1 MFTMKK
7 AVLAASALAAIATA
21 TLPASAVAGRGEAAP
36 AATQQLRIG
45 APAGGALAAGDDRL
59 SSGEFV
65 DRYRFSGRRGERVA
79 IDLGSTDFDA
89 YLILRG
95 PDGRQIDNDDRDA
108 RQGTDSRIETALAAD
123 GEYEVSVTSYRPGET
138 GRYSLALAP
147 SAGTPRQ
154 AQVRSGPN
162 VYALIVGVSDY
173 GGRAND
179 LSNTDADAKA
189 LALQLEHAGALN
201 PASIVLTNAEATRA
215 SVRQA
220 FARIAAQAGPDDTFL
235 FFFSGHGQHV
245 PAAGPGELDGRS
257 ETIELRDGAMTDA
270 ELAQLFGTLRTR
282 LSIVALDSCFSGGFD
297 NVVSRPNVM
306 GLFSSEEDLTSS
318 VAPAYQ
324 AGGYLAHF
332 LQAGLGGEAD
342 EDGDHMLTA
351 GELSAY
357 LHRAFRAEGEIPAT
371 TEDGRPNFQHLVV
384 ARGGVQL
391 DDVIYRLGGTGNDM
405 ARNDVA
411 LPDAV
416 DGK

>member
-201 PASIVLTNAEATRA
+201 PASIVLTN
-215 SVRQA
+215 
-220 FARIAAQAGPDDTFL
+220 
-235 FFFSGHGQHV
+235 
-245 PAAGPGELDGRS
+245 
-257 ETIELRDGAMTDA
+257 
-270 ELAQLFGTLRTR
+270 
-282 LSIVALDSCFSGGFD
+282 
-297 NVVSRPNVM
+297 
-306 GLFSSEEDLTSS
+306 
-318 VAPAYQ
+318 
-324 AGGYLAHF
+324 
-332 LQAGLGGEAD
+332 
-342 EDGDHMLTA
+342 
-351 GELSAY
+351 
-357 LHRAFRAEGEIPAT
+357 
-371 TEDGRPNFQHLVV
+371 
-384 ARGGVQL
+384 
-391 DDVIYRLGGTGNDM
+391 
-405 ARNDVA
+405 
-411 LPDAV
+411 
-416 DGK
+416 